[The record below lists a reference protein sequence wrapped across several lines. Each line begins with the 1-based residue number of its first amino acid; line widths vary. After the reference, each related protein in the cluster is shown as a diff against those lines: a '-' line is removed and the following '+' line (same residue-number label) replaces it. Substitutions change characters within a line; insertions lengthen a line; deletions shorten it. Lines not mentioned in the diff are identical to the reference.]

1 MPYTEGEIMGKNEE
15 ITKGSTIVLEETVHK
30 TQMKASAAYDYH
42 RLQAETYYFVPCNVE
57 EKEESLCFTYE
68 LDGMTPLK
76 EVKKSDRELIY
87 SILIQAGE
95 LGEKARAFNFSLEPE
110 NLYYDAQNRLHVLR
124 RDILEDGAVKDYFK
138 EFQALAG
145 ALLQKKYNYS
155 DYLNGGMD
163 LLDRQEETRR
173 ILQWN
178 SMDDA
183 LKDLSQRQRGLRSY
197 ERTHLCTIKKS
208 RYRGM
213 KAGMILF
220 LVLAAA
226 ALAYTL
232 YQHYKL
238 IAPQRAALTAQR
250 AYVESDYVAVI
261 DSLKEV
267 QPDALDVHE
276 KYILAVSYIKGQ
288 AVDNFSSEAKDNILS
303 RLNVKGDASVM
314 DYWIYLGRLE
324 TKEAEDIALKMSD
337 NQLLLYAY
345 LQERDQVSRDSSL
358 KGDEKAARMETL
370 DGEIDKLAEKLGIQ
384 YDMSTEEE

>member
-1 MPYTEGEIMGKNEE
+1 
-15 ITKGSTIVLEETVHK
+15 
-30 TQMKASAAYDYH
+30 
-42 RLQAETYYFVPCNVE
+42 
-57 EKEESLCFTYE
+57 
-68 LDGMTPLK
+68 
-76 EVKKSDRELIY
+76 
-87 SILIQAGE
+87 
-95 LGEKARAFNFSLEPE
+95 
-110 NLYYDAQNRLHVLR
+110 
-124 RDILEDGAVKDYFK
+124 
-138 EFQALAG
+138 
-145 ALLQKKYNYS
+145 
-155 DYLNGGMD
+155 
-163 LLDRQEETRR
+163 
-173 ILQWN
+173 
-178 SMDDA
+178 
-183 LKDLSQRQRGLRSY
+183 
-197 ERTHLCTIKKS
+197 
-208 RYRGM
+208 M

-358 KGDEKAARMETL
+358 KGDEKAARMEML

-384 YDMSTEEE
+384 YDISTEEE